1 MKEKGEKMLYRFSHI
16 IIWLLC
22 LVVLATGAGKAE
34 EISILAV
41 GDITIGSRLTPII
54 EKDEGVVLFEGIT
67 ELIQSADIATAPVNM
82 PISDRGE
89 PRYGVTHTY
98 RAHRSIA
105 RRLANTGFDVVS
117 LATPHITDF
126 GIEAIWDTLD
136 LLNWYHVKTVGAYVR
151 PPSRPDEDESDAEV
165 TDTVEVTEEA
175 AASPETTNL
184 PKEGPAWI
192 HVKSAQVAFLG
203 YYRTN
208 PFSSDDIN
216 PVAPAV
222 YSEMIQKAKEVAQK
236 ADLLVVWIHWGK
248 TRQTQAVGD
257 RERYFARGL
266 IDAGADL
273 VLCQRLHTLQGAEIH
288 NGKPI
293 IYSLADFIYED
304 YDKQYSKVILPK
316 VIFADGMFKS
326 VELIPI
332 WVDNPELKYQPQV
345 LSGEAAQEALT
356 NYQKLCA
363 ELETPMT
370 IEGER
375 GWIRP
380 NANPQTP

>member
-1 MKEKGEKMLYRFSHI
+1 MSYRFGSI
-16 IIWLLC
+16 IGWLLC
-22 LVVLATGAGKAE
+22 LFFLATGGVKSE
-34 EISILAV
+34 EISIVAV
-41 GDITIGSRLTPII
+41 GDITIGSKLTPII
-54 EKDEGVVLFEGIT
+54 EKDEGVALFAGIV

-89 PRYGVTHTY
+89 PRHGAKHTY
-98 RAHRSIA
+98 RAHRAIA

-126 GIEAIWDTLD
+126 GSEAIWDTID
-136 LLNWYHVKTVGAYVR
+136 LLNWYHVKTVGASVP
-151 PPSRPDEDESDAEV
+151 PPSRPHEDGADAEATNTAKV
-165 TDTVEVTEEA
+165 TDKALE
-175 AASPETTNL
+175 SPETLPNL
-184 PKEGPAWI
+184 PQKGPAWI
-192 HVKSAQVAFLG
+192 RVKSTQVAFLG

-208 PFSSDDIN
+208 PFASDAIN

-222 YSEMIQKAKEVAQK
+222 YSEMIEKAKEVAQK

-248 TRQTQAVGD
+248 ARQTQAVGN

-273 VLCQRLHTLQGAEIH
+273 VLCQRLHTLQGTEIH

-293 IYSLADFIYED
+293 IYSLADFIYEN
-304 YDKQYSKVILPK
+304 YDKQYSKVVVPK
-316 VIFADGMFKS
+316 VTFADGVLKS
-326 VELIPI
+326 VELMPI

-370 IEGER
+370 IEAER
-375 GWIRP
+375 GWIKP
-380 NANPQTP
+380 DVNQQTP

>member
-1 MKEKGEKMLYRFSHI
+1 MLYRFGHI
-16 IIWLLC
+16 IGWVLC
-22 LVVLATGAGKAE
+22 LVFLATGWVKAE
-34 EISILAV
+34 EISIIAV
-41 GDITIGSRLTPII
+41 GDITIGIGLTPII
-54 EKDEGVVLFEGIT
+54 EKDEGVALFAGTT

-89 PRYGVTHTY
+89 PRYGAEHTY

-126 GIEAIWDTLD
+126 GSEAIWDTID
-136 LLNWYHVKTVGAYVR
+136 LLNWYHVKTVGAAVPPPAR
-151 PPSRPDEDESDAEV
+151 PNEEPAGAEATDAARG
-165 TDTVEVTEEA
+165 TDKAVE
-175 AASPETTNL
+175 SPETAPNL
-184 PKEGPAWI
+184 PKAGPAWI
-192 HVKSAQVAFLG
+192 RVKSAQVAFLG

-208 PFSSDDIN
+208 PFTSDHIN
-216 PVAPAV
+216 PVALTV
-222 YSEMIQKAKEVAQK
+222 YSEMIQKAKAVAQK

-248 TRQTQAVGD
+248 SRQTQAVGD
-257 RERYFARGL
+257 RERYYARGL
-266 IDAGADL
+266 IDAGADI
-273 VLCQRLHTLQGAEIH
+273 VLCQRLHTLQGTEIH

-293 IYSLADFIYED
+293 IYSLADFIYEN
-304 YDKQYSKVILPK
+304 YDKQYSKVVVPK
-316 VIFADGMFKS
+316 VTFADGVLKS
-326 VELIPI
+326 VELTPI

-345 LSGEAAQEALT
+345 LSGEAAQEALI

-370 IEGER
+370 IEAER

-380 NANPQTP
+380 DVN